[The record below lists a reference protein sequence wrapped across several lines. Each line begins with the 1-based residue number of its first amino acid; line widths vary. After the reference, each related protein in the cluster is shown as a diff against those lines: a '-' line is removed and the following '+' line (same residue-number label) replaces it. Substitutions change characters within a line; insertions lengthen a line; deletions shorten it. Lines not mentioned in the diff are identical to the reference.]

1 LVSSTNLTTIVQA
14 PNPSLNPYFMRMTAQ
29 SIDQA
34 RQRYSQELARHTKM
48 QWHLAQS
55 EAAQRRQQE
64 GGAQSGAAGANS
76 KAGSVGSNGR
86 AAGSQDQNHEPTA
99 APSSSTTQPDP
110 RSSLKVIDFA
120 DPSHQL

>member
-1 LVSSTNLTTIVQA
+1 ML
-14 PNPSLNPYFMRMTAQ
+14 MTAQ

-48 QWHLAQS
+48 QWSLAQS

-64 GGAQSGAAGANS
+64 EAGQSGPTGSTS
-76 KAGSVGSNGR
+76 KTSSMSSNGR
-86 AAGSQDQNHEPTA
+86 GDAQNHEPTA
-99 APSSSTTQPDP
+99 ITSSSTTQPDP

-120 DPSHQL
+120 DSSHQQ

>member
-1 LVSSTNLTTIVQA
+1 ML
-14 PNPSLNPYFMRMTAQ
+14 MTAQ

-64 GGAQSGAAGANS
+64 EAGQSGATGANS
-76 KAGSVGSNGR
+76 KAGSDARG
-86 AAGSQDQNHEPTA
+86 HEPTA
-99 APSSSTTQPDP
+99 LPPSSATQPDP
-110 RSSLKVIDFA
+110 PSGLK
-120 DPSHQL
+120 

>member
-1 LVSSTNLTTIVQA
+1 ML
-14 PNPSLNPYFMRMTAQ
+14 MTAQ

-64 GGAQSGAAGANS
+64 EAAGANS
-76 KAGSVGSNGR
+76 KAGSVSSNGR
-86 AAGSQDQNHEPTA
+86 GSQPQRSTAGSQDARGHEPTA
-99 APSSSTTQPDP
+99 LPPSSATQPDP
-110 RSSLKVIDFA
+110 PSSLKEIVPHLA
-120 DPSHQL
+120 S